1 MHCDPTHL
9 DAALGERFASFKLL
23 GKGGEGAV
31 FGAWDRVRKVDI
43 ALKVTRDAGEPG
55 LPERF
60 EREYQI
66 LAATRHNHLVT
77 VYDHGQSSITAE
89 DGAHN
94 HFWYTMERCD
104 SSLRASFQRLALP
117 ARIAVVI
124 QLLDGLALLHAKMI
138 AHRDIKPD
146 NLFVVTTRQ
155 GAQIKIGDFGIATV
169 ARVAPNAAFGLLSGS
184 PPYLAPERWSEAE
197 DADWRPSD
205 QYAAGVTLYEI
216 VSGGALPLDFT
227 GGYRRGHQRSGIR
240 PLQIPELGRRRLLS
254 IDQVLARMLAKRP
267 ELRFASV
274 ADCKRELTA
283 ALANEGAFVD

>member
-1 MHCDPTHL
+1 MTCDPTYL

-31 FGAWDRVRKVDI
+31 FAAWDRVRKADL
-43 ALKVTRDAGEPG
+43 ALKLMRDAGAPG

-66 LAATRHNHLVT
+66 LAATRDNHLVA
-77 VYDHGQSSITAE
+77 VYDHGQSLIGGE
-89 DGAHN
+89 DGARN
-94 HFWYTMERCD
+94 HFWYTMERCE
-104 SSLRASFQRLALP
+104 SSLRTSFQRMPLP
-117 ARIAVVI
+117 DRIAVVI

-146 NLFVVTTRQ
+146 NLFLLTTRQ
-155 GAQIKIGDFGIATV
+155 GPQVKIGDFGIATV

-184 PPYLAPERWSEAE
+184 PPYLAPERWSGEE

-205 QYAAGVTLYEI
+205 QYSAGVTLYEI
-216 VSGGALPLDFT
+216 LSGGTLPLDFS
-227 GGYRRGHQRSGIR
+227 GGYRRGHLRSGIR
-240 PLQIPELGRRRLLS
+240 PLQIPELGGRRLFTV
-254 IDQVLARMLAKRP
+254 DQVVMRMLAKRA
-267 ELRFASV
+267 EIRFASV

-283 ALANEGAFVD
+283 ALANEGAG

>member
-1 MHCDPTHL
+1 MNCAPTDL
-9 DAALGERFASFKLL
+9 DAALGERFACFKLL
-23 GKGGEGAV
+23 GKGGDGAV
-31 FGAWDRVRKVDI
+31 FAAWDRVRKADI
-43 ALKVTRDAGEPG
+43 ALKVMRDLGEPG

-66 LAATRHNHLVT
+66 LAATRDDHLVA
-77 VYDHGQSSITAE
+77 VHDHGQIIVGGEAGPTS
-89 DGAHN
+89 

-104 SSLRASFQRLALP
+104 SSLRTSFQPMTLAGRLA
-117 ARIAVVI
+117 VVL

-146 NLFVVTTRQ
+146 NLFLVTTRQ
-155 GAQIKIGDFGIATV
+155 GPRIKIGDFGIATV
-169 ARVAPNAAFGLLSGS
+169 ARLAPNAAFGHLSGS
-184 PPYLAPERWSEAE
+184 PPYLAPERWSDDE

-216 VSGGALPLDFT
+216 LSRGRLPLDFS

-240 PLQIPELGRRRLLS
+240 PLQIPELGGRRLGS
-254 IDQVLARMLAKRP
+254 VDQVVARMLGKKPDA
-267 ELRFASV
+267 RFASV

-283 ALANEGAFVD
+283 ALANEGAPA